1 MFVCFFLNVNVI
13 FLFISS
19 ARGDT
24 VSTSTSILLAN
35 SLILCLCR
43 KRLECQ
49 CPWLTMNI
57 CLFFC
62 VGTTT
67 PVYDYVDVL
76 PVRQFCLFFSRSS
89 FWLNFSVGLK
99 KNWIVLSH
107 PLCLRMH
114 PIFRWNDVFQNA
126 SFLPFFFSF
135 FYFSFFVEHL
145 WINGTFILAPR
156 QIICILDSDAV
167 CTSKRKNEQ
176 RIKQQNQIHFMDLM
190 RA

>member
-1 MFVCFFLNVNVI
+1 MFVCFFLNANVI

-35 SLILCLCR
+35 SLILCLHR

-49 CPWLTMNI
+49 WPWLTMNI

-76 PVRQFCLFFSRSS
+76 PVRNFCFCLFF
-89 FWLNFSVGLK
+89 WYILLLNSSVGLK

-114 PIFRWNDVFQNA
+114 PIFSVETTFFRMLRF
-126 SFLPFFFSF
+126 SHFFF
-135 FYFSFFVEHL
+135 FSFFVEHL

-156 QIICILDSDAV
+156 QIIWILDSDAV
-167 CTSKRKNEQ
+167 CTLEEKKIQTTKPNPFYGLDAC
-176 RIKQQNQIHFMDLM
+176 ITT
-190 RA
+190 